1 MTRSEVLKAQQKA
14 SRQRKALRSR
24 LGAAGMIGA
33 LVLSVETTQAQ
44 GINPATSVEKQNAQR
59 LQDLAATPTQTGPFV
74 ISPETTL
81 GTIVP
86 SGGPTVRLVGV
97 EFTKSE
103 FLTQADLDEIL
114 AKYLGKRVDFSQ
126 IQTLVQDVNDLYTH
140 KGVITAS
147 AVLPPQTL
155 DRGILK
161 VQLVEGK
168 LASVAMGGNKKV
180 PDAFVFD
187 RIRLTRGDG
196 TVDVPSAAADI
207 NNFNKIYNAQLRMAL
222 QPGVRFGTTDLAFEI
237 TEPKTNQLS
246 VFVDNQG
253 VKSTGQDQTG
263 AFYHRYSL
271 LKPDDNLLAFWTVA
285 KGSLSGTLSYDLPI
299 SRLGTRMSMTY
310 SGSSINVTEGPTEPL
325 NIEGT
330 SKSFSGALNH
340 PMFISPEWAV
350 FGVAGASYGIS
361 ESTSN
366 RTPLVDSATT
376 KYSLGIDISYAG
388 PTISAL
394 ISPQLTFGA
403 SDDFLAPTTRNVTL
417 LTGSFNGTYQFDNSI
432 ALTANGAWQHTNTQL
447 LSGDM
452 LFQIGGPST
461 VRGFPSA
468 AASGDSGFFGQF
480 EVHKSIGIDGMGNA
494 FDHYG
499 FVDIGV
505 TYSTFP
511 EKVLL
516 MSAGVGV
523 KYPLNEQLTLEF
535 DVGVPLVNAVA
546 NQDAVTIY
554 ARMTAVTF

>member
-14 SRQRKALRSR
+14 SRQRKALRNR

-126 IQTLVQDVNDLYTH
+126 IQTLVQDVNDLYTQ

-187 RIRLTRGDG
+187 RVRLTRGDG

-253 VKSTGQDQTG
+253 VKSTGQDQLRILI
-263 AFYHRYSL
+263 AYR
-271 LKPDDNLLAFWTVA
+271 
-285 KGSLSGTLSYDLPI
+285 
-299 SRLGTRMSMTY
+299 RLR
-310 SGSSINVTEGPTEPL
+310 
-325 NIEGT
+325 
-330 SKSFSGALNH
+330 
-340 PMFISPEWAV
+340 
-350 FGVAGASYGIS
+350 
-361 ESTSN
+361 
-366 RTPLVDSATT
+366 D
-376 KYSLGIDISYAG
+376 
-388 PTISAL
+388 
-394 ISPQLTFGA
+394 
-403 SDDFLAPTTRNVTL
+403 
-417 LTGSFNGTYQFDNSI
+417 
-432 ALTANGAWQHTNTQL
+432 
-447 LSGDM
+447 
-452 LFQIGGPST
+452 
-461 VRGFPSA
+461 
-468 AASGDSGFFGQF
+468 
-480 EVHKSIGIDGMGNA
+480 
-494 FDHYG
+494 
-499 FVDIGV
+499 
-505 TYSTFP
+505 
-511 EKVLL
+511 
-516 MSAGVGV
+516 
-523 KYPLNEQLTLEF
+523 
-535 DVGVPLVNAVA
+535 
-546 NQDAVTIY
+546 
-554 ARMTAVTF
+554 